1 MSVESPAISGE
12 VTGRKRRGSDYVP
25 VRLDRR
31 LAIGRRVKELVAI
44 FRQRLGADADDLV
57 MQTAI
62 LRCAETI
69 ALSEQVRAQALRGV
83 PGASVDDALRLSRS
97 AEAMTKRLCLDR
109 HKQPAATPSL
119 QQYLGRRQDD
129 EVPP

>member
-1 MSVESPAISGE
+1 
-12 VTGRKRRGSDYVP
+12 
-25 VRLDRR
+25 
-31 LAIGRRVKELVAI
+31 VKELVAI